1 MTGASPPTGASADF
15 LARLTKEQDERQN
28 REARESF
35 LEQQARLSINRPL
48 KS

>member
-1 MTGASPPTGASADF
+1 MADYY
-15 LARLTKEQDERQN
+15 ARLTKEQDERQN

-35 LEQQARLSINRPL
+35 MEQQERLTVNRPL